1 MSLLR
6 RTPPKKAVSESNL
19 EDITSGSESKDLNPQ
34 QACLGPLKRK
44 RDFDS
49 AEFMDEI
56 RNLFD
61 EFVKKQNNKMSKLQS
76 TVDEIRTQNNTITAS
91 IQLLSDK
98 YDDIQKELEK
108 IKTERKEHLACIKT
122 LENKV
127 ENMEKNSCAAKI
139 EIRNIPTS
147 QRETKS
153 DLCELTKKLGSVL
166 DLKIDTNDIK
176 DVYRGFA
183 KPDTPKP
190 ILIEFTSVLLKD
202 KILNSLKSFN
212 KKDRKLN
219 TSLLQIEGPPK
230 PIYISEALTSKGKR
244 LYYLAREFAK
254 TYNFSF
260 CWSSYG
266 KIYLRKKEGTQH
278 VRIDEEA
285 DFAKLKENT
294 I

>member
-1 MSLLR
+1 
-6 RTPPKKAVSESNL
+6 
-19 EDITSGSESKDLNPQ
+19 
-34 QACLGPLKRK
+34 
-44 RDFDS
+44 
-49 AEFMDEI
+49 MDEI

-219 TSLLQIEGPPK
+219 TSLMQIEGPPK

-278 VRIDEEA
+278 VRIDEEG